1 MRARW
6 KPTISSPSIDTTG
19 VRKMLFDSRSSA
31 ASPSAITSLTR
42 NSMPADRRW
51 ALTASQGPQNGV
63 V

>member
-1 MRARW
+1 
-6 KPTISSPSIDTTG
+6 
-19 VRKMLFDSRSSA
+19 VRKMLLDSRSSA

>member
-1 MRARW
+1 MRALEPDDQLAVDR
-6 KPTISSPSIDTTG
+6 PG
-19 VRKMLFDSRSSA
+19 QRAKMLFDSRSSA